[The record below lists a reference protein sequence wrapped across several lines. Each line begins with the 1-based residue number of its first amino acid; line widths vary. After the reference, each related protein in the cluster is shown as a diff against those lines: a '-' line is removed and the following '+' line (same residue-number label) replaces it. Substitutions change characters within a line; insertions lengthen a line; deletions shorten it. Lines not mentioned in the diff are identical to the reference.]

1 MGIDAP
7 VEVYPVDI
15 AIMFSDD
22 GNTTLKGPGLNWD
35 RGDEGVS
42 IHVFISDLIFIIIS
56 GRTEENH
63 CPADRFPSEEDI
75 FVLYGFKIGLKFF

>member
-15 AIMFSDD
+15 GVMFGDD
-22 GNTTLKGPGLNWD
+22 GNTTLKGPGLNRD
-35 RGDEGVS
+35 GGDECVS
-42 IHVFISDLIFIIIS
+42 IHGFISDLILIIIS

-63 CPADRFPSEEDI
+63 CPADRLPSEEDI
-75 FVLYGFKIGLKFF
+75 FVLYGLKIGLKFF